1 MMEQE
6 TDGTGRIR
14 ATLVMPESAAGSRL
28 DQALAE
34 LLPEH
39 SRSRLKSWLEAGGIL
54 VDGEQRRP
62 RDKVTGGETVVVDVD
77 LPAAVASRPEE
88 IHLPVVWE
96 DSDLIVVN
104 KPAGLVVHPGAGNSH
119 GTLMNGLLHAY
130 PECRQL
136 PRAGIVHRLDRQTTG
151 LMVVARSLEAHTSLV
166 AMLSD
171 RAVTRE
177 YLAVCI
183 GVLTG
188 GGTVDAPLARH
199 HTDRKRMAVRDGGK
213 EAITHYRLVERYRGH
228 SLIRCRL
235 ETGRTHQIRVH
246 MTHIRHPLLGDPVYC
261 GRMRLPKGASDALIE
276 AIRTFKRQALHATA
290 LTLQHPITGE
300 VMTWQAELPEDMGSL
315 VAALA
320 HDAAA

>member
-1 MMEQE
+1 MDQD
-6 TDGTGRIR
+6 TDGAGRIR
-14 ATLVMPESAAGSRL
+14 ATLKMPEALAGLRL

-39 SRSRLKSWLEAGGIL
+39 SRSRLKAWLEAGGIT

-62 RDKVTGGETVVVDVD
+62 RDKVSGGETIVMDVEVPATVVSEPEPMR
-77 LPAAVASRPEE
+77 LP
-88 IHLPVVWE
+88 IVWE
-96 DSDLIVVN
+96 DADLIVLD
-104 KPAGLVVHPGAGNSH
+104 KPAGLVVHPGAGNSK

-151 LMVVARSLEAHTSLV
+151 LMVVARSLAAHTGLV

-177 YLAVCI
+177 YLAVCL

-188 GGTVDAPLARH
+188 GDTVNAPIARH
-199 HTDRKRMAVRDGGK
+199 PVDRKRMAVREGGK
-213 EAITHYRLVERYRGH
+213 EAITHYRLLQRFRGH
-228 SLIRCRL
+228 SLIRCKL

-246 MTHIRHPLLGDPVYC
+246 MAHVRHPLLGDPVYG
-261 GRMRLPKGASDALIE
+261 GRMKLPKGASEELQQ
-276 AIRTFKRQALHATA
+276 AIHGFRRQALHAMQ
-290 LTLQHPITGE
+290 LTLQHPVSGE
-300 VMTWQAELPEDMGSL
+300 VLSWEAPPPPD
-315 VAALA
+315 LA
-320 HDAAA
+320 TLIEVLTRDAAA

>member
-1 MMEQE
+1 MVQE
-6 TDGTGRIR
+6 TDSNGRIR
-14 ATLVMPESAAGSRL
+14 ATLVMPEALAGSRL

-34 LLPEH
+34 LMPEH
-39 SRSRLKSWLEAGGIL
+39 SRSRLKAWLEAGGIM

-62 RDKVTGGETVVVDVD
+62 RDKVSGGETVVVDVHV
-77 LPAAVASRPEE
+77 PAAVDSQPEE
-88 IHLPVVWE
+88 LKLPVVFE
-96 DSDLIVVN
+96 DADLVVLN
-104 KPAGLVVHPGAGNSH
+104 KPAGLVVHPGAGNPH
-119 GTLMNGLLHAY
+119 GTLMNGMLHAY
-130 PECRQL
+130 PECRKL

-151 LMVVARSLEAHTSLV
+151 LMVVARSLEAHTGLV

-199 HTDRKRMAVRDGGK
+199 PTDRKRMAVRDGGK

-228 SLIRCRL
+228 SLIRCKL

-246 MTHIRHPLLGDPVYC
+246 MAHARHPLLGDPVYG
-261 GRMRLPKGASDALIE
+261 GRMKLPKGASEELTL
-276 AIRTFKRQALHATA
+276 AIRGFKRQALHATE
-290 LTLQHPITGE
+290 LTLQHPVTHE
-300 VMTWQAELPEDMGSL
+300 VMSWQAPLPDDMEEL
-315 VAALA
+315 VAVLA
-320 HDAAA
+320 RDAAA